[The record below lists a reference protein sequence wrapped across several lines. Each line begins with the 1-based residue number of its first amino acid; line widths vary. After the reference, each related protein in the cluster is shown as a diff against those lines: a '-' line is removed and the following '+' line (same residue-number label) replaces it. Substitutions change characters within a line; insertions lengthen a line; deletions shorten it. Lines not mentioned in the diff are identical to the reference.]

1 MRSLYPDRG
10 AHSVHQLQAHL
21 VFVTK
26 FRRETIDAEVL
37 QFLRSVFDGVCQ
49 DLDCELLTCQ
59 SDKDHVHVVVQ
70 YPPKIAIAVLVN
82 RLKGVSSYK
91 FHRQGSGKSLNT
103 EGDSVYGQ
111 GDEPAHPSVNNA
123 KPAFWAPSYFVK
135 SVGAS
140 TLAET
145 TGYLNKQEANRRAKE
160 AAKRKTKPT

>member
-26 FRRETIDAEVL
+26 FRRETIDAAVL

-49 DLDCELLTCQ
+49 DLDCQILSCQ
-59 SDKDHVHVVVQ
+59 SDLDHVHVVVQ
-70 YPPKIAIAVLVN
+70 YPPKIAIAELVN

-91 FHRQGSGKSLNT
+91 FNRQGSGKSLNT
-103 EGDSVYGQ
+103 EGDSAYEQ
-111 GDEPAHPSVNNA
+111 GDEPAHPSVNNV
-123 KPAFWAPSYFVK
+123 KPPFWAASYFVK
-135 SVGAS
+135 SVGTA

-145 TGYLNKQEANRRAKE
+145 TGYLKKQEANRRAKE
-160 AAKRKTKPT
+160 AAKRKKKPK